1 MTKSQAKGYLLEIV
15 LSKLLEIN
23 GYDVIT
29 VPDGNEIILKHNG
42 LNIKGRGGFHQ
53 FDTLGKFK
61 ITPPFMSPLR
71 LFVEAKF
78 YDSKVGI
85 DKVRMGVGILED
97 ININYSTI
105 DMTEKELAKE
115 RYQYQYAIFST
126 SGFTKNA
133 QSFAIAHKVH
143 LIDLTGNEYNKIK
156 DLITDIVEEFFE
168 LNNIKID
175 FSLFKEQFFKII
187 RGEIECIEIKKIF
200 NVEEK
205 KILDLKDYIE
215 NHFLYIATI
224 NNRYLIALLS
234 NLCFYKLLKKNPHQN
249 IKIKNEEKSINKLTI
264 ALKSMTNIKIEF
276 TLPDLCHN
284 LILDI
289 KHNEKKIILAFIAY
303 FNKINP
309 TFCTLTL

>member
-1 MTKSQAKGYLLEIV
+1 MTKSQAKGYLLELV

-29 VPDGNEIILKHNG
+29 VPNGNEIISKQNG

-61 ITPPFMSPLR
+61 ITPPFMYPLR

-78 YDSKVGI
+78 YNSKVGI

-126 SGFTKNA
+126 SGFTENA
-133 QSFAIAHKVH
+133 QRFAIAYKIH
-143 LIDLTGNEYNKIK
+143 LIDLTGNEYDKIK
-156 DLITDIVEEFFE
+156 CLITDIVEEFFK
-168 LNNIKID
+168 LNDNKID

-187 RGEIECIEIKKIF
+187 RGEIECVEIKKIF

-205 KILDLKDYIE
+205 RISDLKAYIK

-224 NNRYLIALLS
+224 NNQYSIALLS
-234 NLCFYKLLKKNPHQN
+234 NLSFNESLEKKPHQN
-249 IKIKNEEKSINKLTI
+249 IK
-264 ALKSMTNIKIEF
+264 
-276 TLPDLCHN
+276 N
-284 LILDI
+284 LILY
-289 KHNEKKIILAFIAY
+289 KQ
-303 FNKINP
+303 
-309 TFCTLTL
+309 